1 MGENKKYLKPHGM
14 FGWILGILRIPRNL
28 KIRVLIYMDRFEPTR
43 FVRSLVMYSF
53 SIQVKFA
60 HFPNHDG

>member
-1 MGENKKYLKPHGM
+1 
-14 FGWILGILRIPRNL
+14 
-28 KIRVLIYMDRFEPTR
+28 MDRFEPTR

-60 HFPNHDG
+60 HFPNHDGWKQQKKTLSWHHLDMDVSENGGTQQP